1 MTKRLLNNK
10 RDGVFTPPLFCYFC
24 TPIIHHEIMTDNYL
38 LLGAKKRLIE
48 ELRHS
53 GITDENVLNA
63 FDIVERHRFVES
75 FLWDKAYENKA
86 LKLMN
91 GQTISHPFTVA
102 FQSQLLKIQK
112 GDKVLEIGTGSGF
125 QAAILS
131 AMGAYVYSIE
141 RQEVLYRSAKR
152 LLEQIDNRIALTFG
166 DGFQGW
172 PKFAPYSK
180 IIVTCGAPYI
190 PEALLQQLKPGG
202 IMVVPVGNESHTM
215 KRVTKIEDCKYEEE
229 TFGDFLFVP
238 MLKETVSR

>member
-1 MTKRLLNNK
+1 M
-10 RDGVFTPPLFCYFC
+10 
-24 TPIIHHEIMTDNYL
+24 
-38 LLGAKKRLIE
+38 
-48 ELRHS
+48 
-53 GITDENVLNA
+53 LNA

-141 RQEVLYRSAKR
+141 RQEVLY
-152 LLEQIDNRIALTFG
+152 
-166 DGFQGW
+166 
-172 PKFAPYSK
+172 
-180 IIVTCGAPYI
+180 
-190 PEALLQQLKPGG
+190 
-202 IMVVPVGNESHTM
+202 
-215 KRVTKIEDCKYEEE
+215 
-229 TFGDFLFVP
+229 
-238 MLKETVSR
+238 